1 VKIARSAAEAI
12 ASLHLDKRKAV
23 RAALDALDKDSGV
36 ALDVVPLERELAGY
50 SRLRVGDLRL
60 VFSRDSKGTIHIEHL
75 AQRRTVY
82 DEFRSAKGLG

>member
-1 VKIARSAAEAI
+1 MKIARPAAEAI
-12 ASLHLDKRKAV
+12 ARLHPDKRKAV
-23 RAALDALDKDSGV
+23 RAALDALNKGPAV

-60 VFSRDSKGTIHIEHL
+60 VFSRDSKGAIHIEYV